1 MQNSTYFWK
10 YIQTF
15 VILKRL
21 LEIGAP
27 GNLLLLNGTNSDSGK
42 TTRTAAFDGI
52 SEFQTDSKV
61 LHPVISE
68 LRVIKTEEELKVLRY
83 VSAVSSD
90 AHMQVMRGIKP
101 GMKFVH
107 YSKNLQLRISL
118 HQ

>member
-1 MQNSTYFWK
+1 MVNGGKPT
-10 YIQTF
+10 
-15 VILKRL
+15 L
-21 LEIGAP
+21 LT
-27 GNLLLLNGTNSDSGK
+27 LLGVNTDSGK

-68 LRVIKTEEELKVLRY
+68 LRVVKTEEELKVLRY

-101 GMKFVH
+101 GMKVIH
-107 YSKNLQLRISL
+107 NQKTLQKSNIFPCVITSFAET
-118 HQ
+118 Q